1 MNARQPIP
9 ILPIESVN
17 SAGGSARAGTTKPS
31 DVTDSHGER
40 VIPSRERVSSLAEGA
55 SREVHAEGVSCS
67 NKQELHAAA
76 AAAGKA
82 DTLNQYA
89 KDYPKG

>member
-17 SAGGSARAGTTKPS
+17 SRGTPHALKPS

-76 AAAGKA
+76 AAAG
-82 DTLNQYA
+82 
-89 KDYPKG
+89 